1 VVEGVPLVDV
11 ESAPEVGSTPS
22 GATPQAAMTTDNAS
36 RTGTDLLIVGLDA
49 ANGRCSSPLNNISGM
64 PLAIGPLR
72 VDPPVVLAPMAGVT
86 NAPFRRLCREFG
98 AGLYVSEMIGARG
111 LVERNE
117 KTLALARFDDDE
129 VPRSIQLYGTDP
141 GSLGEAV
148 AYLVAEQ
155 GIDHIDMNFGCPM
168 GKVTRHGGGAAL
180 PWKRDLFRSI
190 VRAAVSNAGP
200 VPVTVKFRKGID
212 DEHLTFLDTG
222 RIAEDEGASAV
233 ALHARTARQ
242 LYSGAAD
249 WSAITALKETVT
261 TIPVLGNGDIWTA
274 DDALRMM
281 AETGCDGV
289 VVGRGCLGRPW
300 LFRDLADVF
309 AGREPE
315 EPPDLGQVGGIMIRH
330 ARLLVDHF
338 EEHFGIRLFRKHP
351 PWYLKGFPVG
361 PVLRDAFSK
370 VSSVDELADLVDE
383 LDAGIPFPEVANHM
397 VRGHSHGPRAV
408 RLPHDFL
415 ATRSSEGLD
424 REAEEVVSGG

>member
-1 VVEGVPLVDV
+1 MRFHRNSIHRVPL
-11 ESAPEVGSTPS
+11 SIGSI
-22 GATPQAAMTTDNAS
+22 Q
-36 RTGTDLLIVGLDA
+36 
-49 ANGRCSSPLNNISGM
+49 
-64 PLAIGPLR
+64 

-117 KTLALARFDDDE
+117 KTMALARFEEDE

-148 AYLVAEQ
+148 AYLVDE
-155 GIDHIDMNFGCPM
+155 GDIDHIDMNFGCPM

-190 VRAAVSNAGP
+190 VRAAVDNAGH

-212 DEHLTFLDTG
+212 DEHLTYVDTG
-222 RIAEDEGASAV
+222 LAAEEEGAAAV

-242 LYSGAAD
+242 LYSGKAD
-249 WSAITALKETVT
+249 WSAVGRLKEAVE

-274 DDALRMM
+274 SDAVAMM
-281 AETGCDGV
+281 RQTGCDGI

-309 AGREPE
+309 AGREPQT
-315 EPPDLGQVGGIMIRH
+315 PPNLAEVGRIMIRH

-338 EEHFGIRLFRKHP
+338 GDPYGINLFRKHP
-351 PWYLKGFPVG
+351 SWYLKGFPAG
-361 PVLRDAFSK
+361 PVLRDALAR
-370 VSSVDELADLVDE
+370 VGSVDELAQLVGE
-383 LDAGIPFPEVANHM
+383 LDGDVPFPEEAHRM
-397 VRGHSHGPRAV
+397 VRGHSHGPRPV
-408 RLPHDFL
+408 RLPHGFL
-415 ATRSSEGLD
+415 NERSGD
-424 REAEEVVSGG
+424 RVGRDADQVVSGG